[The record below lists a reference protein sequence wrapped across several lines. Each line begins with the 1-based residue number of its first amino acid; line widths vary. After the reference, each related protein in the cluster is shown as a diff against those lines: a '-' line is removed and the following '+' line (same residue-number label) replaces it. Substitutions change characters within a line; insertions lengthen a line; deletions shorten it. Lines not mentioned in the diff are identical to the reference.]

1 MNKGGPDM
9 KEIKI
14 LHLFPK
20 LLSLYGE
27 YGNLAVL
34 RRTLEENGCTVT
46 VETYEN
52 GELPLDTY
60 DFIYVGAGTE
70 DNLLEAIRRLMPYK
84 EAIAASIESGKLWL
98 ATGNAMTLFGASI
111 TRGEATT
118 DALGCFSYTT
128 AIFDNK
134 RYLGDV
140 LTAEAFGGQC
150 VGFVNTS
157 SVFDGIPSPLLQLQ
171 LGAKLGNDKQS
182 PADGIHLHNFYGT
195 QLIGPVL
202 AKNPHFLAHIG
213 SQLTG
218 SEITLSPDSYACKAY
233 AIALSELKN
242 RMQ

>member
-1 MNKGGPDM
+1 M

-27 YGNLAVL
+27 YGNIAVL
-34 RRTLEENGCTVT
+34 RRTLEENGCTAT

-52 GELPLDTY
+52 GELSLDGF
-60 DFIYVGAGTE
+60 DFIYVGSGTE
-70 DNLLEAIRRLMPYK
+70 DTLMEAIRRLMPHK
-84 EAIAASIESGKLWL
+84 EAIAASIEGGKLWL
-98 ATGNAMTLFGASI
+98 ATGNAMTLFGASVAHNEP
-111 TRGEATT
+111 TAE
-118 DALGCFSYTT
+118 ALGCFAYTT
-128 AIFDNK
+128 AIHDQK

-140 LTAEAFGGQC
+140 LTAEAFGGQF

-157 SVFDGIPSPLLQLQ
+157 SVYTGIASPLLQLKLNPQ
-171 LGAKLGNDKQS
+171 LGNDKAS
-182 PADGIHLHNFYGT
+182 ASDGIRYQNFYGT

-202 AKNPHFLAHIG
+202 AKNPHFLAHIC
-213 SQLTG
+213 SELTG
-218 SEITLSPDSYACKAY
+218 SAITIPSDSYACKAY